1 MCKERDVINQY
12 LAFTK
17 IYNEQVKLHGSTRKA
32 VLETIRICK
41 DQNVLGE
48 HLSGREKEVVDI
60 MMTLFNEEYILKT
73 YVESKEKEASEKT
86 KIGLAQKLYK
96 KGNSVGDIA
105 DILDSSVKEVEQ
117 WLGLVRA

>member
-1 MCKERDVINQY
+1 MLFR
-12 LAFTK
+12 
-17 IYNEQVKLHGSTRKA
+17 S
-32 VLETIRICK
+32 ICK
-41 DQNVLGE
+41 DQNVLSE
-48 HLSGREKEVVDI
+48 YLSGREKEVVDI

>member
-17 IYNEQVKLHGSTRKA
+17 IYNEQVKLHGRTGEA

-41 DQNVLGE
+41 NQNVLSE
-48 HLSGREKEVVDI
+48 YLSGREKEVVDI

>member
-41 DQNVLGE
+41 AQNVLGE

-73 YVESKEKEASEKT
+73 YVESREKEASEKT
-86 KIGLAQKLYK
+86 KIGTAQKLYK
-96 KGNSVGDIA
+96 KGNTIEDIA
-105 DILDSSVKEVEQ
+105 DILDASVKEVEQ

>member
-41 DQNVLGE
+41 AQNVLGE

-73 YVESKEKEASEKT
+73 YVESREKEASEKT
-86 KIGLAQKLYK
+86 KIGTAQKLYK
-96 KGNSVGDIA
+96 KGNSIEDIA
-105 DILDSSVKEVEQ
+105 DTLDVSVKEVEQ
-117 WLGLVRA
+117 WIGLVGV

>member
-41 DQNVLGE
+41 AQNVLGE
-48 HLSGREKEVVDI
+48 HLSGREKEVVDMGI
-60 MMTLFNEEYILKT
+60 YNEQVKLHGSNMSEPKLCLKQD
-73 YVESKEKEASEKT
+73 T
-86 KIGLAQKLYK
+86 KIPKNMK
-96 KGNSVGDIA
+96 KSTC
-105 DILDSSVKEVEQ
+105 LFCM
-117 WLGLVRA
+117 